1 MRDVV
6 CNVIRNRL
14 WDRMERLRI
23 IDKVY
28 RRVQEKKN

>member
-6 CNVIRNRL
+6 CNVIKNRL
-14 WDRMERLRI
+14 WDRIERLRI

-28 RRVQEKKN
+28 RGMQEKKN